1 MKTEYRFA
9 EALKSMMAEMP
20 LDMISVTLLSKKC
33 KVKRQTFYYHFHD
46 IYDLLTLVFL
56 SEKMEGID
64 EVNNF
69 EELIK
74 CIFDYYSSNSAFIE
88 ATLNSA
94 GKELVEEFIN
104 NTCYQK
110 LYKMLG
116 AIPENKKITVNDRKL
131 IARFYSLGISNSVVY
146 YLTAYK
152 NKSYHGLLNCF
163 SFLKDS
169 YLLEAIE
176 NVDLKKGKKNDR
188 L

>member
-46 IYDLLTLVFL
+46 IFDLLTLVFL
-56 SEKMEGID
+56 NEKMEGIENVSD
-64 EVNNF
+64 FNG
-69 EELIK
+69 LLG
-74 CIFDYYSSNSAFIE
+74 CIFNYYAKNSKFIE

-94 GKELVEEFIN
+94 GKELVQEFIN

-110 LYKMLG
+110 LYKLIG
-116 AIPENKKITVNDRKL
+116 TLPESKKITVNDRKL

-152 NKSYHGLLNCF
+152 NKSLHGLLNCF
-163 SFLKDS
+163 NFLDS
-169 YLLEAIE
+169 NFLVEAI
-176 NVDLKKGKKNDR
+176 NTVDERKIKK
-188 L
+188 